1 MELTVANN
9 TILKVIT
16 NKKIKIMVKYATF
29 VVIKLLDNFY
39 CLYILEKSICT
50 ILPKS
55 KRDSIIK
62 KIIL

>member
-39 CLYILEKSICT
+39 C
-50 ILPKS
+50 
-55 KRDSIIK
+55 K
-62 KIIL
+62 KLFIF